1 MDFDREHE
9 AKEIVPG
16 LILGGLRDL
25 RQILAME
32 PEVLA
37 PLDRLPGEVWES
49 GFRGEILYYPITDL
63 GVLPDEVLDK
73 LVREL
78 LERLKAGKRIA
89 LFCAGGHGR
98 TGYVAACLLY
108 LLGRED
114 PVAYLRRCYS
124 AQAVETDR
132 QAEAVLRFCRR
143 HWAERG
149 DGLSRMIRSVR
160 LTDPEAA
167 LRDPG
172 VLRTMERIRDQ
183 LGENGRILIRRSGVL
198 PEICV
203 MLEAPN
209 EELCAWYM
217 EDVLS
222 ALERTGLYLG
232 WRPELLD

>member
-73 LVREL
+73 LVR
-78 LERLKAGKRIA
+78 
-89 LFCAGGHGR
+89 
-98 TGYVAACLLY
+98 
-108 LLGRED
+108 
-114 PVAYLRRCYS
+114 
-124 AQAVETDR
+124 
-132 QAEAVLRFCRR
+132 
-143 HWAERG
+143 
-149 DGLSRMIRSVR
+149 
-160 LTDPEAA
+160 
-167 LRDPG
+167 
-172 VLRTMERIRDQ
+172 DQ